1 VAVEDSMPRRNA
13 QRKHG
18 TARGSLRCT
27 STARASRINR
37 QAVKSGCACEW
48 DGWGR
53 LSEDGLGQQNPDR
66 SEGLWGRGADSS
78 NGGASPSL
86 SSRHR
91 AGHKMRP
98 RSARRADA
106 NLRDAQGMLGA
117 GLTCATRGKALLET
131 PTFQPYWGKPAVRM
145 IGGTVETAA
154 SFEARF
160 APRSY
165 PTS

>member
-1 VAVEDSMPRRNA
+1 V
-13 QRKHG
+13 
-18 TARGSLRCT
+18 
-27 STARASRINR
+27 
-37 QAVKSGCACEW
+37 
-48 DGWGR
+48 
-53 LSEDGLGQQNPDR
+53 DGLGQYNPDR
-66 SEGLWGRGADSS
+66 SEDLWGRGANSS
-78 NGGASPSL
+78 NGGATPSP

-117 GLTCATRGKALLET
+117 GLTWATWGKALPER
-131 PTFQPYWGKPAVRM
+131 PIFQPYWGKPAVRM

-165 PTS
+165 PTTAACIKERIERNLQSEPTFPRRMDDSVR